1 MVKKGRRK
9 APFLI
14 VWRKLVESFILGY
27 NLPMS
32 NYKFFD
38 HTADIG
44 VEISG
49 RTKKE
54 LFANASNAMFDIL
67 IESND
72 NKSTSAEKTQKRQR
86 TVTVD
91 GKDPEDLM
99 INFLRELLYWF
110 NGTGWIV
117 SHCKIMECGNKR
129 LKAKLMGEPYNKK
142 KHSIKTEIKAVT
154 YSGLNVEQQKSGWRA
169 RVIFDV

>member
-1 MVKKGRRK
+1 M
-9 APFLI
+9 L
-14 VWRKLVESFILGY
+14 
-27 NLPMS
+27 MT

-49 RTKKE
+49 RTKKD
-54 LFANASNAMFDIL
+54 LFANAAKALFDVL
-67 IESND
+67 IENLDS
-72 NKSTSAEKTQKRQR
+72 KGKSAEKTQKRQKI
-86 TVTVD
+86 VTVEGAD
-91 GKDPEDLM
+91 LEDLL
-99 INFLRELLYWF
+99 INYLREILYLF
-110 NGTGWIV
+110 NGAGWVV

-129 LKAKLMGEPYNKK
+129 LKAQLTGEPYNKN

-154 YSGLNVEQQKSGWRA
+154 YSGLSVEKQKSGWKA

>member
-1 MVKKGRRK
+1 MPK
-9 APFLI
+9 
-14 VWRKLVESFILGY
+14 
-27 NLPMS
+27 
-32 NYKFFD
+32 YKFFD

-54 LFANASNAMFDIL
+54 LFANAASALFDVL
-67 IESND
+67 IENND
-72 NKSTSAEKTQKRQR
+72 SKSKTAKRVQGWQKI
-86 TVTVD
+86 VTVEGSD
-91 GKDPEDLM
+91 VEDLL
-99 INFLRELLYWF
+99 INFLREILYLF
-110 NGTGWIV
+110 NGAGWVV

-129 LKAKLMGEPYNKK
+129 LKAQLMGEPYNKN

-154 YSGLNVEQQKSGWRA
+154 YSGLTVERVKAGWRA